1 MDPDSFVPVIQGY
14 KNKMKG
20 IAEFNQQFFTQDIIF
35 FKSETKKAANLRFRF
50 RLENEK
56 LF

>member
-14 KNKMKG
+14 KMKR